1 MAITALAPAISR
13 SKQKVIERSS
23 EVALRLVPKIDMDKR
38 ADQKVFILFLT
49 GIGALGLVSLL
60 FVNTLLAQDAFKLS
74 KLQLEARLLT
84 DQREAYIRQ
93 LDRISS
99 PMSLAAAATEMG
111 MKPSSNPVFL
121 KLDEPLVP
129 ATEAVAGGSIG

>member
-13 SKQKVIERSS
+13 SKRKVIERSS
-23 EVALRLVPKIDMDKR
+23 EVALRLVPKIDIDKR

-49 GIGALGLVSLL
+49 AIGALGLVALL
-60 FVNTLLAQDAFKLS
+60 FINTLLAQDAFKLS
-74 KLQLEARLLT
+74 KLQLESRLLT

-99 PMSLAAAATEMG
+99 PMALAAAATEMG
-111 MKPSSNPVFL
+111 MKPSATPAFL
-121 KLDEPLVP
+121 TLDEPLVP
-129 ATEAVAGGSIG
+129 TAEAVAGGSIW

>member
-1 MAITALAPAISR
+1 MAITSLAPAITR

-23 EVALRLVPKIDMDKR
+23 EVALRLVPKIDIDKR
-38 ADQKVFILFLT
+38 ADQKVFMLFLT
-49 GIGALGLVSLL
+49 GIGVLGLVSLL
-60 FVNTLLAQDAFKLS
+60 LVNTLLAQDAFKLS

-99 PMSLAAAATEMG
+99 PMALAAAATKMG
-111 MKPSSNPVFL
+111 MTPSTTPTFLNLNEPKVPV
-121 KLDEPLVP
+121 
-129 ATEAVAGGSIG
+129 TESIAGGPIG

>member
-1 MAITALAPAISR
+1 
-13 SKQKVIERSS
+13 
-23 EVALRLVPKIDMDKR
+23 
-38 ADQKVFILFLT
+38 VFILFLT
-49 GIGALGLVSLL
+49 GIGALGLVALL

-121 KLDEPLVP
+121 NLDEPLVP
-129 ATEAVAGGSIG
+129 AAEAVAGGSIG

>member
-1 MAITALAPAISR
+1 MAITALAPAINRSR
-13 SKQKVIERSS
+13 KKVIERSS
-23 EVALRLVPKIDMDKR
+23 EVALRLVPKIDTDKR

-49 GIGALGLVSLL
+49 GIGVIGLVSLL
-60 FVNTLLAQDAFKLS
+60 FINTLLAQDAFKLS

-99 PMSLAAAATEMG
+99 PMSLASAAIGMG
-111 MKPSSNPVFL
+111 MKPSADPKFL
-121 KLDEPLVP
+121 TLDKSITAP
-129 ATEAVAGGSIG
+129 ADFAGGSIG

>member
-23 EVALRLVPKIDMDKR
+23 EVALRLVPKIDIDKR

-49 GIGALGLVSLL
+49 GIGALGLVALL
-60 FVNTLLAQDAFKLS
+60 FINTLLAQDAFKLS
-74 KLQLEARLLT
+74 KLQLESRLLT

-99 PMSLAAAATEMG
+99 PIALAAAATEMG
-111 MKPSSNPVFL
+111 MNPSGTPAFL

-129 ATEAVAGGSIG
+129 TAEAVAGGSIG

>member
-13 SKQKVIERSS
+13 SKRKVIERSS
-23 EVALRLVPKIDMDKR
+23 EVALRLVPKIDIDKR

-60 FVNTLLAQDAFKLS
+60 FINTLLAQDAFKLS

-99 PMSLAAAATEMG
+99 PMALAAAATEMG
-111 MKPSSNPVFL
+111 MKPSVNPAFL
-121 KLDEPLVP
+121 NLDEPLVP

>member
-13 SKQKVIERSS
+13 SKKKVIERSS
-23 EVALRLVPKIDMDKR
+23 EVALRLVPKIDIDKR

-49 GIGALGLVSLL
+49 AIGALGLVVLL
-60 FVNTLLAQDAFKLS
+60 FINTLLAQDAFKLS
-74 KLQLEARLLT
+74 KLQLESRLLT

-99 PMSLAAAATEMG
+99 PIALAAAATEMG
-111 MKPSSNPVFL
+111 MNPSGTPAFL

-129 ATEAVAGGSIG
+129 TAEAVAGGSIG

>member
-13 SKQKVIERSS
+13 SKKKVIERSS
-23 EVALRLVPKIDMDKR
+23 EVALRLVPKIDIDKR

-49 GIGALGLVSLL
+49 AIGALGLVALL
-60 FVNTLLAQDAFKLS
+60 FINTLLAQDAFKLS
-74 KLQLEARLLT
+74 KLQLESRLLT

-99 PMSLAAAATEMG
+99 PTALAAAATEMG
-111 MKPSSNPVFL
+111 MKPSATPAFL
-121 KLDEPLVP
+121 TLDVPLVP
-129 ATEAVAGGSIG
+129 TAEAITGVSIG

>member
-13 SKQKVIERSS
+13 SKKKVFERSS
-23 EVALRLVPKIDMDKR
+23 EVALRLVPKIDIDKR

-49 GIGALGLVSLL
+49 GIGALGLVALL
-60 FVNTLLAQDAFKLS
+60 FINTLLAQDAFKLS

-111 MKPSSNPVFL
+111 MKPSTNLAFL
-121 KLDEPLVP
+121 NLDEPLVP
-129 ATEAVAGGSIG
+129 TTEAVAGGSIG

>member
-1 MAITALAPAISR
+1 MAITALAPAINR
-13 SKQKVIERSS
+13 SKRKVIERSS
-23 EVALRLVPKIDMDKR
+23 EVALRLVPKIDIDKR

-49 GIGALGLVSLL
+49 GIGALGLVALL
-60 FVNTLLAQDAFKLS
+60 FINTLLAQDAFKLS

-99 PMSLAAAATEMG
+99 PIALSAAATEMG
-111 MKPSSNPVFL
+111 MNPSGIPAFL

>member
-1 MAITALAPAISR
+1 MAITELAPAIGR
-13 SKQKVIERSS
+13 SKQKVIKRSS
-23 EVALRLVPKIDMDKR
+23 EVVLRLVPKIDIDKR

-60 FVNTLLAQDAFKLS
+60 FINTLLAQDAFKLS

-99 PMSLAAAATEMG
+99 PMALAAAATQMG
-111 MKPSSNPVFL
+111 MKPSANPAFL
-121 KLDEPLVP
+121 NLEEPIS
-129 ATEAVAGGSIG
+129 ATGKEVIGGSIG

>member
-23 EVALRLVPKIDMDKR
+23 EVALRLVPKIDIEKR

-49 GIGALGLVSLL
+49 GVGVLGLVALL
-60 FVNTLLAQDAFKLS
+60 FINTLLAQDAFKLS

-99 PMSLAAAATEMG
+99 PTALAAAAINMG
-111 MKPSSNPVFL
+111 MKPSDNPEFL
-121 KLDEPLVP
+121 NLDQIVTPVTNS
-129 ATEAVAGGSIG
+129 ATGGSIG

>member
-1 MAITALAPAISR
+1 MAITALAPAINR
-13 SKQKVIERSS
+13 SKRKVIERSS
-23 EVALRLVPKIDMDKR
+23 EVALRLVPKIDIDKR

-99 PMSLAAAATEMG
+99 PMALAAAATEMG
-111 MKPSSNPVFL
+111 MKPSSSPVFL
-121 KLDEPLVP
+121 NLDDSLVP
-129 ATEAVAGGSIG
+129 AAEAVAGGSIG

>member
-1 MAITALAPAISR
+1 MAITELAPAIGR
-13 SKQKVIERSS
+13 SKQKVIKRSS
-23 EVALRLVPKIDMDKR
+23 EVVLRLVPKIDIDKR

-60 FVNTLLAQDAFKLS
+60 FINTLLAQDAFKLS

-99 PMSLAAAATEMG
+99 PMALAAAATQMG
-111 MKPSSNPVFL
+111 MKPSANLAFL
-121 KLDEPLVP
+121 NLEEPISSTGKEVI
-129 ATEAVAGGSIG
+129 GGSIG

>member
-13 SKQKVIERSS
+13 SKKKVIERSS
-23 EVALRLVPKIDMDKR
+23 EVALRLVPKIDIDKR

-49 GIGALGLVSLL
+49 GIGALGLVALL
-60 FVNTLLAQDAFKLS
+60 FINTLLAQDAFKLS

-99 PMSLAAAATEMG
+99 PMALAAAATEMC
-111 MKPSSNPVFL
+111 MKSSTNPVFL
-121 KLDEPLVP
+121 NLDEPLVP
-129 ATEAVAGGSIG
+129 AAEAVAGGSIG

>member
-13 SKQKVIERSS
+13 SKQRVIERSS

-99 PMSLAAAATEMG
+99 PMALAAAATEMG
-111 MKPSSNPVFL
+111 MKPSSTPAFL
-121 KLDEPLVP
+121 NLDEPQVP
-129 ATEAVAGGSIG
+129 ATEAVTGGSIG

>member
-23 EVALRLVPKIDMDKR
+23 EVALRLVPRIDMDKR

-121 KLDEPLVP
+121 NLDEPLVP
-129 ATEAVAGGSIG
+129 AAEAVAGGSIG

>member
-1 MAITALAPAISR
+1 MAITALAPAINR
-13 SKQKVIERSS
+13 SKRKVIERSS
-23 EVALRLVPKIDMDKR
+23 EVALRLVPNIDIDKR

-49 GIGALGLVSLL
+49 GIGVLGLASLL

-99 PMSLAAAATEMG
+99 PMALAAAATKMG
-111 MKPSSNPVFL
+111 MQPSSNPVFL
-121 KLDEPLVP
+121 NLDQSLAP
-129 ATEAVAGGSIG
+129 AAKAVDGGSNG

>member
-1 MAITALAPAISR
+1 MAITALAPAITR
-13 SKQKVIERSS
+13 SKKKVIERSS
-23 EVALRLVPKIDMDKR
+23 EVALRLVPKIDIDKR

-49 GIGALGLVSLL
+49 GIGVLGLVSLL
-60 FVNTLLAQDAFKLS
+60 FINTLLAQDAFKLS

-99 PMSLAAAATEMG
+99 PMELAAAATQMG
-111 MKPSSNPVFL
+111 MTPSATPTFL
-121 KLDEPLVP
+121 NLEELQVP
-129 ATEAVAGGSIG
+129 KAEAVAGGSIG

>member
-13 SKQKVIERSS
+13 SKKKVIERSS
-23 EVALRLVPKIDMDKR
+23 EVALRLVPKIDIDKR

-60 FVNTLLAQDAFKLS
+60 FINTLLAQDAFKLS

-99 PMSLAAAATEMG
+99 PMALSASAIEMG
-111 MKPSSNPVFL
+111 MAPSSAPIFL
-121 KLDEPLVP
+121 NLDEPIVP
-129 ATEAVAGGSIG
+129 TSEVVVGGSNG

>member
-1 MAITALAPAISR
+1 MYVLIIFIVR
-13 SKQKVIERSS
+13 
-23 EVALRLVPKIDMDKR
+23 VANLNHLFLNLVPKIDIDKR

-49 GIGALGLVSLL
+49 AIGALGLVSLL

-99 PMSLAAAATEMG
+99 PMALAAAATEMG
-111 MKPSSNPVFL
+111 MKPSSSPVFL
-121 KLDEPLVP
+121 NLDESLVP
-129 ATEAVAGGSIG
+129 TAEAVAGGSIG

>member
-13 SKQKVIERSS
+13 SKKKVIERSS
-23 EVALRLVPKIDMDKR
+23 EVALRLVTKIDIDKR

-49 GIGALGLVSLL
+49 GIGVLGLVALL
-60 FVNTLLAQDAFKLS
+60 FINTLLAQDAFKLS

-99 PMSLAAAATEMG
+99 PMSLAAEATKMG
-111 MKPSSNPVFL
+111 MKPSENPQFL
-121 KLDEPLVP
+121 NLNADILPTADV
-129 ATEAVAGGSIG
+129 VAGGSIG

>member
-1 MAITALAPAISR
+1 MAITALSPAISR

-23 EVALRLVPKIDMDKR
+23 EVALRLVPKIDIDKR

-49 GIGALGLVSLL
+49 GIGALGLVALL
-60 FVNTLLAQDAFKLS
+60 FINTLLAQDAFKLS
-74 KLQLEARLLT
+74 KLQLEERLLT

-99 PMSLAAAATEMG
+99 PMSLAAAATDMG
-111 MKPSSNPVFL
+111 MRPSTDPAFL
-121 KLDEPLVP
+121 NLDEPLVLP
-129 ATEAVAGGSIG
+129 AKAVAGGSSG

>member
-13 SKQKVIERSS
+13 SKQRVIERSS
-23 EVALRLVPKIDMDKR
+23 EVALRLVPKIDIDKR
-38 ADQKVFILFLT
+38 ADQKVFMLFLT

-99 PMSLAAAATEMG
+99 PMALAAAATEMG
-111 MKPSSNPVFL
+111 MKPSTTPAFL
-121 KLDEPLVP
+121 NLDEPQVP

>member
-1 MAITALAPAISR
+1 
-13 SKQKVIERSS
+13 VIERSS

-49 GIGALGLVSLL
+49 GIGALGLVALL

-121 KLDEPLVP
+121 NLDEPLVP
-129 ATEAVAGGSIG
+129 AAEAVAGGSIG

>member
-23 EVALRLVPKIDMDKR
+23 EVALRLVPKIDIDKR

-49 GIGALGLVSLL
+49 GVGALGLVSLL
-60 FVNTLLAQDAFKLS
+60 FINTLLAQDAFKLS
-74 KLQLEARLLT
+74 KLQLEVRLLT

-93 LDRISS
+93 LDRVSS
-99 PMSLAAAATEMG
+99 PMALATAATQMG
-111 MKPSSNPVFL
+111 MTPSATPTFL
-121 KLDEPLVP
+121 NLDQLLVP
-129 ATEAVAGGSIG
+129 IVKTVAGGSIG

>member
-1 MAITALAPAISR
+1 MAMTALAPAITR

-23 EVALRLVPKIDMDKR
+23 EVVLRLVPKIDTDKR
-38 ADQKVFILFLT
+38 ADQKVFMLFLT
-49 GIGALGLVSLL
+49 GIGVLGLISLL

-99 PMSLAAAATEMG
+99 PMSLSAAATKMG
-111 MKPSSNPVFL
+111 MKPSDNPQFL
-121 KLDEPLVP
+121 NLDAALVP
-129 ATEAVAGGSIG
+129 AVDVATGGSIG

>member
-23 EVALRLVPKIDMDKR
+23 EVALRMVPKIDIDKR

-84 DQREAYIRQ
+84 DQREAYIRE

-99 PMSLAAAATEMG
+99 PNVLAAAAIEMVTV
-111 MKPSSNPVFL
+111 PQEVIHSIVDETRISSL
-121 KLDEPLVP
+121 HR
-129 ATEAVAGGSIG
+129 

>member
-13 SKQKVIERSS
+13 SKKKVIERSS
-23 EVALRLVPKIDMDKR
+23 EVALRLVPKIDIDKR

-49 GIGALGLVSLL
+49 AIGALGLVVLL
-60 FVNTLLAQDAFKLS
+60 FINTLLAQDAFKLS
-74 KLQLEARLLT
+74 KLQLESRLLT

-99 PMSLAAAATEMG
+99 PMALAAVATEMG
-111 MKPSSNPVFL
+111 MKPSATPAFL
-121 KLDEPLVP
+121 TLDEPLVP
-129 ATEAVAGGSIG
+129 TAEAVAGGSIG

>member
-1 MAITALAPAISR
+1 MAITALAPSISR
-13 SKQKVIERSS
+13 SKKKVFERSS
-23 EVALRLVPKIDMDKR
+23 EVALRLVPKIDIDKR

-60 FVNTLLAQDAFKLS
+60 FINTLLAQDAFKLS

-99 PMSLAAAATEMG
+99 PMALSTAATEMG
-111 MKPSSNPVFL
+111 MAPSATPIFL
-121 KLDEPLVP
+121 NLDEPKIP
-129 ATEAVAGGSIG
+129 TTNAVAGGSNG

>member
-23 EVALRLVPKIDMDKR
+23 EVALRLVPKIDTDKR

-49 GIGALGLVSLL
+49 GVGALGLVALL

-84 DQREAYIRQ
+84 DQREAYVRQ

-99 PMSLAAAATEMG
+99 PMSLAAAAIDMG
-111 MKPSSNPVFL
+111 MKPSENPAFL
-121 KLDEPLVP
+121 DLDAPLV
-129 ATEAVAGGSIG
+129 AETSVTGGSIG

>member
-23 EVALRLVPKIDMDKR
+23 EVALRLVPQIDMDKR

-60 FVNTLLAQDAFKLS
+60 FINTLLAQDAFKLS

-99 PMSLAAAATEMG
+99 PMALAAAATEMG
-111 MKPSSNPVFL
+111 MKPSTNLAFL
-121 KLDEPLVP
+121 NLDEPLVP
-129 ATEAVAGGSIG
+129 TAEAVAGGSIG

>member
-13 SKQKVIERSS
+13 SKRKVIERSS
-23 EVALRLVPKIDMDKR
+23 DVVLRLVPKIDIDKR

-99 PMSLAAAATEMG
+99 PMALAAAATEMG
-111 MKPSSNPVFL
+111 MKPSSSPVFL
-121 KLDEPLVP
+121 NLDESLVP
-129 ATEAVAGGSIG
+129 VTEAVAGGSNG

>member
-23 EVALRLVPKIDMDKR
+23 EVALRLVPRIDMDKR

-121 KLDEPLVP
+121 NLDEPLVP

>member
-13 SKQKVIERSS
+13 SKKKVIERSS
-23 EVALRLVPKIDMDKR
+23 EVALRLVPKIDIDKR

-49 GIGALGLVSLL
+49 AIGALGLVVLL
-60 FVNTLLAQDAFKLS
+60 FINTLLAQDAFKLS
-74 KLQLEARLLT
+74 KLQLESRLLT

-99 PMSLAAAATEMG
+99 PMALAAAATEMG
-111 MKPSSNPVFL
+111 MKPSATPAFL
-121 KLDEPLVP
+121 TLDEPLVP
-129 ATEAVAGGSIG
+129 TAEAVAGGSIG

>member
-13 SKQKVIERSS
+13 SKQRVIERSS
-23 EVALRLVPKIDMDKR
+23 EVALRLVPKIDIDKR
-38 ADQKVFILFLT
+38 ADQKVFVLFLT

-99 PMSLAAAATEMG
+99 PMALAAAATEMG
-111 MKPSSNPVFL
+111 MKPSTTPAFL
-121 KLDEPLVP
+121 NLEEPQVP